1 MKLELIVIGITA
13 FLIIN
18 TYKDGKYTNIFTK
31 YQKYYKMAFIT
42 FVGLCVYLY
51 LKRSPQHAKEFFTNA
66 NGYIKYLPVDR
77 NTTSMVAPYSGI

>member
-31 YQKYYKMAFIT
+31 YQKYYKM
-42 FVGLCVYLY
+42 GLKVL
-51 LKRSPQHAKEFFTNA
+51 
-66 NGYIKYLPVDR
+66 
-77 NTTSMVAPYSGI
+77 